1 MMHTL
6 VEMFHCGAA
15 QPKRTGIRSV
25 RLYRVRDLNEYGN
38 LLLPPRVRSF
48 GKASD
53 NLSVVCCDIFPEGM
67 Q

>member
-25 RLYRVRDLNEYGN
+25 RLYRVRDLNESTATF
-38 LLLPPRVRSF
+38 SF
-48 GKASD
+48 RQAFEALEKH
-53 NLSVVCCDIFPEGM
+53 
-67 Q
+67 QTT